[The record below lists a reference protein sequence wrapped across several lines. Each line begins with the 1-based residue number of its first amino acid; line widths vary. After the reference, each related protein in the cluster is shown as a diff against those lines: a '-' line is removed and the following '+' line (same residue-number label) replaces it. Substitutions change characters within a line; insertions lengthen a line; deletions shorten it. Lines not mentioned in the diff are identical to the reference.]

1 MGDRPTT
8 LVAPAAHGGL
18 LGEELAALGVRA
30 NDVLDASVNVNPY
43 GPCPSVRR
51 AIAAAAIDRYPEPR
65 ATPARRALAERGGID
80 ARRVVLGNGAVDL
93 LWTLARATLCPG
105 DRVVTV
111 EPAFSEMRSAAV
123 CAGAS
128 IVEHRT
134 RPEDHF
140 AVDLGALDR
149 HLREVRPRLL
159 YACTPSNPAGV
170 CVPLPALAELAA
182 RHRGTLFVVDV
193 SFLSMS
199 TRHAEADLSP
209 DEGVCWVRSL
219 TKDHA
224 LPGLR
229 VGYGVTTIEL
239 AERLEAH
246 RPPWSVNALAQAAA
260 IATTTDEARGFVA
273 GTRTRWLEDRVALTQ
288 ALEDLG
294 LRAHPS
300 ETVYVLADLDRH
312 AGDVD
317 RDGEGPDGGATALRQ
332 RLLRDHGVLVRDA
345 TSFGLP
351 RHIRVAARPSRDLT
365 RLLHALLSE
374 LPR

>member
-1 MGDRPTT
+1 MAD
-8 LVAPAAHGGL
+8 LADSSAHGGL
-18 LGEELAALGVRA
+18 LDEELAALGLRA
-30 NDVLDASVNVNPY
+30 NDVLDVSVNVNPY

-51 AIAAAAIDRYPEPR
+51 AIAAAAIDRYPDPR
-65 ATPARRALAERGGID
+65 ATPARRALAERAGID

-128 IVEHRT
+128 VVEHRT
-134 RPEDHF
+134 RPDDHF

-159 YACTPSNPAGV
+159 YLCTPSNPAGV
-170 CVPLPALAELAA
+170 CVPLQAIAELAA
-182 RHRGTLFVVDV
+182 RHRGTLFVVDI

-199 TRHAEADLSP
+199 TRHTEADRSP
-209 DEGVCWVRSL
+209 AEGIFWVRSL

-224 LPGLR
+224 LAGLR
-229 VGYGVTTIEL
+229 IGYGIATIEL

-260 IATTTDEARGFVA
+260 IATTTDEARAFVA
-273 GTRTRWLEDRVALTQ
+273 DTRARWLEDRVALMQ

-294 LRAHPS
+294 LRVHPS
-300 ETVYVLADLDRH
+300 ETVYVMADLGRYA
-312 AGDVD
+312 AGVD
-317 RDGEGPDGGATALRQ
+317 RNDMGPDGGATALRR
-332 RLLRDHGVLVRDA
+332 RLLRKHGVLVRDA

-351 RHIRVAARPSRDLT
+351 WHIRVAARPARDLT
-365 RLLHALLSE
+365 RVLHALLSE